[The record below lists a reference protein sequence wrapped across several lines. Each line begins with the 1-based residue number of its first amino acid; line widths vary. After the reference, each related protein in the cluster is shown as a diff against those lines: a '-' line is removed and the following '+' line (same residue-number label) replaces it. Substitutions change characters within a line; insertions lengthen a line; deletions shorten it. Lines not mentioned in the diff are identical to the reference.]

1 MTGPRDWDKEMADI
15 DRLMA
20 ADKASPPTAA
30 PSGGAVA
37 KSSPAPVPVASQA
50 ARPSGAVTRPRDALG
65 VWLKVLLGAL
75 GGAALFY
82 WPYGKL
88 CGSELYLYLLGVL
101 AVSGAG
107 IWAMRGAWNHRRGW
121 AHTIGLLVFLLG
133 LGLAAAEILPRIGYT
148 TVAHTWT
155 CS

>member
-15 DRLMA
+15 DRLLA
-20 ADKASPPTAA
+20 ADKPVAPTAA
-30 PSGGAVA
+30 PSGGAVV
-37 KSSPAPVPVASQA
+37 KSGGAPGSLPQS
-50 ARPSGAVTRPRDALG
+50 RSSGAVTRPRDALG

-82 WPYGKL
+82 WPYGKS
-88 CGSELYLYLLGVL
+88 CGPSLYLYLLGVL
-101 AVSGAG
+101 AVASAG
-107 IWAMRGAWNHRRGW
+107 IWAMRGAWTHRRGW
-121 AHTIGLLVFLLG
+121 AHIVGLLVFLLG
-133 LGLAAAEILPRIGYT
+133 CGLAAAEFLPRMGYT

>member
-15 DRLMA
+15 DRLLA
-20 ADKASPPTAA
+20 ADKAPPPSAA

-37 KSSPAPVPVASQA
+37 KSSGAPMAAPAPRA
-50 ARPSGAVTRPRDALG
+50 AAPATRPRDALG

-82 WPYGKL
+82 WPYGKV
-88 CGSELYLYLLGVL
+88 CGGPLYLYLLGVL
-101 AVSGAG
+101 AVTSAG
-107 IWAMRGAWNHRRGW
+107 LWAMRGAWTHRRGG
-121 AHTIGLLVFLLG
+121 AHIVGLLVFLLG
-133 LGLAAAEILPRIGYT
+133 LGLAAAEILPRVGYT
-148 TVAHTWT
+148 TVARTWT

>member
-20 ADKASPPTAA
+20 SDKPPAATSA
-30 PSGGAVA
+30 PSGKAVA
-37 KSSPAPVPVASQA
+37 KGGGTSPAASVSRGAGVA
-50 ARPSGAVTRPRDALG
+50 TRPRDALG

-82 WPYGKL
+82 WPYGKS
-88 CGSELYLYLLGVL
+88 CGPMLSAYLVGVL
-101 AVSGAG
+101 AVGSAG
-107 IWAMRGAWNHRRGW
+107 LWAMRGAWTHRRGW
-121 AHTIGLLVFLLG
+121 ALVIGMLVFLLG
-133 LGLAAAEILPRIGYT
+133 GGLAAAEILPRVGYT
-148 TVAHTWT
+148 TVARLWT